1 MPRAQP
7 FPPHPQST
15 RRPRGPPDPPV
26 AGRGTHGAPHSDG
39 SLQNRGGAAEG
50 ADVSISSGRE
60 FAAFRLRG
68 TDRTERARSGRGW
81 RETNGARRTPAVGCT
96 RQGFPRPPR
105 AKYRSR
111 VVAAARRAGPAP
123 RRADPRR
130 DPPAETGEARARR
143 ADVVR
148 DVCCQKDPIAPNAMW
163 TPALVATSPPA
174 SAVRRVPTRAGQ
186 YCFTRHMPL
195 GGRWLRRFSR
205 GGRRDKRSAEGHL
218 GAGRFRDVATAGLP
232 PREQTDAFAP
242 RRQANASVHL
252 ACDRGSRGRASPGPS
267 VRPPGGASANSR
279 SDGRSPQFIPD
290 AGRPSAREKRED
302 SNPARLRAR
311 RERLGALPRARKGRP
326 ATAAAGGMA
335 AAKGGF
341 RRGKGHRGT
350 AGDPSRAPTACRH
363 AAGGVVAFRVVTP
376 LYTLNRIPP
385 FATRST
391 KPLRKQA
398 LFLARR
404 DGRPNDLGSPPN
416 FARMPNHHGTT
427 LPQNFVQNARA
438 VREIPLRSGPTVRAR
453 ARARARRTQ
462 PWGCR
467 PITSKPQSPCT

>member
-267 VRPPGGASANSR
+267 VRPPGWRRPTLGAMAEAPNLSPTLDAHPRERSAKTAIRRACARAES
-279 SDGRSPQFIPD
+279 G
-290 AGRPSAREKRED
+290 SARFRARGRGVRRPRRRAAWPPRKGVSEGARGTEGLRETP
-302 SNPARLRAR
+302 PARRRRA
-311 RERLGALPRARKGRP
+311 
-326 ATAAAGGMA
+326 
-335 AAKGGF
+335 
-341 RRGKGHRGT
+341 GT
-350 AGDPSRAPTACRH
+350 
-363 AAGGVVAFRVVTP
+363 
-376 LYTLNRIPP
+376 PP
-385 FATRST
+385 GESW
-391 KPLRKQA
+391 L
-398 LFLARR
+398 
-404 DGRPNDLGSPPN
+404 S
-416 FARMPNHHGTT
+416 
-427 LPQNFVQNARA
+427 
-438 VREIPLRSGPTVRAR
+438 E
-453 ARARARRTQ
+453 
-462 PWGCR
+462 
-467 PITSKPQSPCT
+467 